1 MKNSL
6 YKGLP
11 LLALVVTAAC
21 QKNNDATP
29 GSPADNA
36 LQTQVSVAFDQWKSA
51 FRQSP
56 YQPQNYRLLPKADAA
71 ASKSLF
77 LSGEAVYLL
86 PGSLKNPQFRALS
99 DLATADRESLQ
110 ATAGRMADSLLALG
124 ADIAEFSW
132 ATPQGTLRTYALV
145 HNGAVRFDQV
155 FSNWNTVKST
165 QETIVDKALKGA
177 ITSAKG
183 SSTLPTPDPNEKV
196 TVITPQLFVFHE
208 GGTPKTISD
217 PWATKAVFD
226 LEHKLWVAKFIYKD
240 TVTNTVTR
248 TFWKVYA
255 TDAVASK
262 TVYSGEGRALASR
275 IDGLSDFDP
284 ATGIVHGYSTMAY
297 VWCWTQAAGFPF
309 TINFDGTDYQIIGG
323 TNGGESQV
331 GRTTR
336 YGDNIF

>member
-29 GSPADNA
+29 GSPAENT
-36 LQTQVSVAFDQWKSA
+36 LQTQVSAAFDQWKST

-56 YQPQNYRLLPKADAA
+56 YQPQSYRLLPKADAA

-77 LSGEAVYLL
+77 LSGKAVYLL
-86 PGSLKNPQFRALS
+86 PGSMKNPAFRALS
-99 DLATADRESLQ
+99 DFAAADRESLQ
-110 ATAGRMADSLLALG
+110 ATAGHMADSLLALG
-124 ADIAEFSW
+124 AEIAEFTWTS
-132 ATPQGTLRTYALV
+132 PQGTQRTYALV

-165 QETIVDKALKGA
+165 PETIVEKTIKGSLMA
-177 ITSAKG
+177 AKG
-183 SSTLPTPDPNEKV
+183 SSTLPTPTASEKV
-196 TVITPQLFVFHE
+196 TVIPPQVFVFHE

-226 LEHKLWVAKFIYKD
+226 LEHKLWVAKFIYTD

-248 TFWKVYA
+248 TFWKVYTA
-255 TDAVASK
+255 DAVASK
-262 TVYSGEGRALASR
+262 TIYSGEGRALASR
-275 IDGLSDFDP
+275 IDGLSDFDA

-309 TINFDGTDYQIIGG
+309 NITFDGVDYQIVGG

-336 YGDNIF
+336 YGDGIF